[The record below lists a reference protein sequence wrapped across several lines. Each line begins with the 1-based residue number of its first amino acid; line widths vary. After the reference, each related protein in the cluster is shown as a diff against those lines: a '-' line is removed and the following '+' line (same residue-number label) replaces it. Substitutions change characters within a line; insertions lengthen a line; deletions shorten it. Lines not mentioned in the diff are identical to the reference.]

1 MVKCSKVNRGSPNQ
15 PGLLKTASTG
25 PVPDDDQVAI
35 YTIAR
40 MFTTMNS
47 SSKVVPVHSEKDERT
62 QAHDSITQYLEQ
74 FHADFDPVYNML
86 MDYQCVCMEVETKFN
101 ILNNRLSIQ
110 GEHNPIE
117 SIKSRVKELDSI
129 IRKLEKLDLP
139 ITIESVEKNLKDVAG
154 VRVICSFIDD
164 IYRIEKYF
172 LAQEDVTLVTR
183 KDYIENPKPSGYRSL
198 HLIVKT
204 PIYTENGKKD
214 MFVEVQ
220 MRTIAM
226 DFWASLE
233 HKLRYKKNLNP
244 QTAEQLA
251 KELEMCAEESARLD
265 EKMLQIRNHI
275 VADGAAADL

>member
-1 MVKCSKVNRGSPNQ
+1 VNSNNTKSSPALSMQNETNQ
-15 PGLLKTASTG
+15 T
-25 PVPDDDQVAI
+25 VDN
-35 YTIAR
+35 
-40 MFTTMNS
+40 MNI
-47 SSKVVPVHSEKDERT
+47 E
-62 QAHDSITQYLEQ
+62 QYLEQ
-74 FHADFDPVYNML
+74 MHADFDPVYSML
-86 MDYQCVCMEVETKFN
+86 LNYQCAVMEVETKFN

-129 IRKLEKLDLP
+129 IRKLEKNHLP
-139 ITIESVEKNLKDVAG
+139 ISIESVEENLMDVAG
-154 VRVICSFIDD
+154 VRVVCSFVDD
-164 IYRIEKYF
+164 IYRIEECF
-172 LAQEDVTLVTR
+172 LAQEDVTLITR
-183 KDYIENPKPSGYRSL
+183 KDYIKNPKPSGYRSL
-198 HLIVKT
+198 HLIIKT

-251 KELEMCAEESARLD
+251 KELEACAEDSARLD
-265 EKMLQIRNHI
+265 EKMLQIRSRI
-275 VADGAAADL
+275 SEDAEAAAKES

>member
-1 MVKCSKVNRGSPNQ
+1 MIVNDTKSN
-15 PGLLKTASTG
+15 
-25 PVPDDDQVAI
+25 
-35 YTIAR
+35 TILSHR
-40 MFTTMNS
+40 
-47 SSKVVPVHSEKDERT
+47 DEIKQT
-62 QAHDSITQYLEQ
+62 IDGMSIGQYLKQ
-74 FHADFDPVYNML
+74 LHADFDPVYNML
-86 MDYQCVCMEVETKFN
+86 MNYQCAAMEVETKFN

-129 IRKLEKLDLP
+129 ILKLEKNHWP
-139 ITIESVEKNLKDVAG
+139 ITIESVEENLQDVAG
-154 VRVICSFIDD
+154 VRVVCSFVDD
-164 IYRIEKYF
+164 IYRIEECF
-172 LAQEDVTLVTR
+172 LAQEDVTLVKR
-183 KDYIENPKPSGYRSL
+183 KDYIKNPKPSGYRSL

-244 QTAEQLA
+244 QTAAQPA
-251 KELEMCAEESARLD
+251 KELEACAEESARLD
-265 EKMLQIRNHI
+265 EKMLQIRNRI
-275 VADGAAADL
+275 SEEA

>member
-1 MVKCSKVNRGSPNQ
+1 MMKNTNSVPAVSAQNGSMP
-15 PGLLKTASTG
+15 A
-25 PVPDDDQVAI
+25 DDNMSVD
-35 YTIAR
+35 
-40 MFTTMNS
+40 
-47 SSKVVPVHSEKDERT
+47 
-62 QAHDSITQYLEQ
+62 QYLEQ
-74 FHADFDPVYNML
+74 LHADFDPVYSL
-86 MDYQCVCMEVETKFN
+86 LTDYQCAVMEVETKFN

-117 SIKSRVKELDSI
+117 SIKSRVKDYDSI
-129 IRKLEKLDLP
+129 IRKLDKLHLS
-139 ITIESVEKNLKDVAG
+139 ITDEAVEENLRDVAG

-164 IYRIEKYF
+164 IYKIEKCF
-172 LAQEDVTLVTR
+172 VSQEDVTLITR
-183 KDYIENPKPSGYRSL
+183 KDYIQNPKPSGYRSL

-244 QTAEQLA
+244 DTAEQLA
-251 KELEMCAEESARLD
+251 KELEACAQESARLD
-265 EKMLQIRNHI
+265 EKMLQIRDRI
-275 VADGAAADL
+275 MEDAAAASDRLQNNADY